1 VSAATAA
8 RRHLAF
14 DPDDYLDCRRPGW
27 VLYEEGGLVRFDRP
41 LGSRTA
47 QVLVDDDCLEVVV
60 ALEARRSRRP
70 APAPSR

>member
-1 VSAATAA
+1 MTATTAA
-8 RRHLAF
+8 RRQLAF

-41 LGSRTA
+41 LGARTP
-47 QVLVDDDCLEVVV
+47 QVLVDDDCLEVLT

-70 APAPSR
+70 APVPSR